1 MDASFRGHLS
11 KAHMAPDKYR
21 RVAAPEAN
29 LEQEKGGGTEKRVQ
43 EINDAHLLA
52 VESVPGPQVQVR
64 AQGLAEEALAEKTV
78 KVKWVNGRKQVTGN
92 PANLKESGEYPVGYA
107 TVLLSVWQRCPSRA
121 PKVDLSLSEILGFL
135 PFPSGGIYQATLPTE
150 SFPIADAF
158 AAPAG
163 FTELLTRMNNS

>member
-29 LEQEKGGGTEKRVQ
+29 LEQEKGGGAEKRVQ

-64 AQGLAEEALAEKTV
+64 AQGLAEEALAEKDRQGEMGQ
-78 KVKWVNGRKQVTGN
+78 WQETGHRQPCKPERVWRISSAVCHSFAFCVAEVPESCPKSGPVSVRDPGF
-92 PANLKESGEYPVGYA
+92 PAFSIWWNLPGDASDR
-107 TVLLSVWQRCPSRA
+107 VLSDSRFFCSPSRFHRA
-121 PKVDLSLSEILGFL
+121 VDQDE
-135 PFPSGGIYQATLPTE
+135 
-150 SFPIADAF
+150 
-158 AAPAG
+158 
-163 FTELLTRMNNS
+163 